1 MVVMVIVMMILMM
14 MMRMTMRMT
23 MMILNDDYDGDDDGN
38 HDGDDNSNKMMM
50 GCWRNNLMNT
60 FSRRLADFVFIN
72 IVIKNVHIYTMS
84 HFSYMVFFISQ
95 NSSTT

>member
-1 MVVMVIVMMILMM
+1 MMTMMATMMATMIVMTTAIKM
-14 MMRMTMRMT
+14 MMRCRR
-23 MMILNDDYDGDDDGN
+23 D
-38 HDGDDNSNKMMM
+38 
-50 GCWRNNLMNT
+50 NLMNT

-84 HFSYMVFFISQ
+84 HFSYMVFFLSQ